1 MTGGRHT
8 TLALWLTMRLML
20 VATGI
25 TTSALLLLVVY
36 YQPRIV
42 AESQA
47 ELRAKV
53 TAHVSRSENI
63 LTLLQAELELLGG
76 AIDALTG
83 KLPDKLLHQV
93 VESTGF
99 SAVYQ
104 IDRQGKVMRAA
115 IQPAPGW
122 KSADEL
128 LGSDLS
134 GDRLREQ
141 VLHKRSTVWSGKYL
155 SPVSQ
160 RIAVAIGIWN
170 GDSVLIGEIPL
181 DYLLGTVTDAAGEN
195 QAIATWV
202 TDAFGDILA
211 DSEASERVGVVSLSM
226 QPFFAS
232 EDGQSRSASIDFE
245 GRGYDVAV
253 AHSDLLNWWFIV
265 RSANGLQSPRL
276 RAALEMQVITLGLAL
291 FAFLLLTPLIA
302 RRIARPIAET
312 SRRALEVAQGKPMAS
327 WSGSHTKELDELA
340 SSLETMAA
348 AQEERRQEIE
358 ALFDASPVGVAVVDP
373 AADYRIV
380 RANNAICE
388 LIGYPI
394 SEVIGRTGLYLN
406 LWTDLDARRAIY
418 EQVARAGQGVVETT
432 LRHRDGS
439 EMQVIISARSVQINK
454 HCVHLW
460 ALHDVSDIRRIE
472 TEVRLLNDQLED
484 RVNQRTVELQQ
495 ANQALNTTI
504 SHLNLT
510 RTELVRAEKLAS
522 LGALV
527 AGVAHELNTPIGNGV
542 IAVSTVRAAMRTFH
556 ANSANGLKRSVL
568 DTLIETVE
576 MGTDIAE
583 RNLTRAAE
591 LISSFK
597 QVAADQSSSQ
607 RRHFSLHEVASEI
620 ALTLRPSLRHSN
632 AELVVAVPEG
642 ITLDSY
648 PGPLGQVLTNLINN
662 AILHAFPAQAH
673 GHVTIRAEA
682 GSGAQ
687 VRVTVA
693 DDGIGIDPDILP
705 RIFDPFVTTKMGRG
719 GTGLG
724 LNIAHNLTVQVLGGD
739 IHVINTP
746 GKGAAFV
753 LHLPLRAP
761 FPKPS
766 GT

>member
-1 MTGGRHT
+1 MKGGRQT
-8 TLALWLTMRLML
+8 TLALWLTTRLML
-20 VATGI
+20 VAVGI
-25 TTSALLLLVVY
+25 TTSALALLVVY

-47 ELRAKV
+47 ELHAKV
-53 TAHVSRSENI
+53 SAHVSRSENT
-63 LTLLQAELELLGG
+63 LALLQAELELLGA

-83 KLPDKLLHQV
+83 RLPDKLVQKV
-93 VESTGF
+93 VDSTGF

-115 IQPAPGW
+115 IQDAPGW
-122 KSADEL
+122 KKAGEL

-141 VLHKRSTVWSGKYL
+141 VLQKQRTVWSGKYL

-160 RIAVAIGIWN
+160 RIAVAIGVWS
-170 GDSVLIGEIPL
+170 GDTVLIGEIPL
-181 DYLLGTVTDAAGEN
+181 DYLLSTITDAAGEN

-232 EDGQSRSASIDFE
+232 KGEQSRLASIDFE
-245 GRGYDVAV
+245 GHGYDIAV

-265 RSANGLQSPRL
+265 RSTNGLQSPRL
-276 RAALEMQVITLGLAL
+276 RAALEMQAITLGLAL
-291 FAFLLLTPLIA
+291 FAFLLLTPFIA

-312 SRRALEVAQGKPMAS
+312 SQRALEVAQGKPMAT
-327 WSGSHTKELDELA
+327 WASGQTKELNELA
-340 SSLETMAA
+340 SSLQTMAA
-348 AQEERRQEIE
+348 AQEERRQEIV

-373 AADYRIV
+373 AADHRIT
-380 RANNAICE
+380 RANNAVCE
-388 LIGYPI
+388 LLGHPI
-394 SEVIGRTGLYLN
+394 DDVVGKTGLELN
-406 LWTDLDARRAIY
+406 LWADLNARRTIY
-418 EQVARAGQGVVETT
+418 EQVASTGQGVVETR
-432 LRHRDGS
+432 LRHRNGR

-460 ALHDVSDIRRIE
+460 ALQDVSDIRRIE
-472 TEVRLLNDQLED
+472 TEIRLLNEQLED
-484 RVNQRTVELQQ
+484 RVSQRTVELQQ

-504 SHLNLT
+504 SHLNQT

-542 IAVSTVRAAMRTFH
+542 IAVSTVRGALQNFRDS
-556 ANSANGLKRSVL
+556 SAHGLKRSAL

-576 MGTDIAE
+576 TGTDIAE
-583 RNLTRAAE
+583 RNMARAAE
-591 LISSFK
+591 LITSFK

-607 RRHFSLHEVASEI
+607 RRHFSLHEVVSEI

-632 AELVVAVPEG
+632 AALVLQVPEG

-662 AILHAFPAQAH
+662 AILHAFATQPD
-673 GHVTIRAEA
+673 GRVTI
-682 GSGAQ
+682 SAQ
-687 VRVTVA
+687 VCSPQEVCVTVA
-693 DDGIGIDPDILP
+693 DNGIGIDPEILP
-705 RIFDPFVTTKMGRG
+705 RIFDPFVTSKMGRG

-739 IHVINTP
+739 INVINTP

-753 LHLPLRAP
+753 LNLPLHAP
-761 FPKPS
+761 LPKPS
-766 GT
+766 GP

>member
-1 MTGGRHT
+1 MKGGRHT
-8 TLALWLTMRLML
+8 TLALWLTTRLML

-25 TTSALLLLVVY
+25 TTSALALLVVY

-53 TAHVSRSENI
+53 AAHVSRSENI
-63 LTLLQAELELLGG
+63 LALLQAELELLGG
-76 AIDALTG
+76 TIDALTG
-83 KLPDKLLHQV
+83 KLPEKLLHKV

-115 IQPAPGW
+115 VQPAPGW
-122 KSADEL
+122 KLAGEL

-141 VLHKRSTVWSGKYL
+141 VLQKRSTVWSGKYL

-160 RIAVAIGIWN
+160 RIAVAIGIWSD
-170 GDSVLIGEIPL
+170 GSVLIGEIPL
-181 DYLLGTVTDAAGEN
+181 DYLLSTITDGAGEN

-232 EDGQSRSASIDFE
+232 KGEPSRLASIDFE
-245 GRGYDVAV
+245 GHGYDIAV

-265 RSANGLQSPRL
+265 RSTNGLQSPRL

-291 FAFLLLTPLIA
+291 FAFLLLTPFIA

-312 SRRALEVAQGKPMAS
+312 SQRALEVAQGKPMAT
-327 WSGSHTKELDELA
+327 WAGSQTKELNELA
-340 SSLETMAA
+340 SSLETMAT

-373 AADYRIV
+373 SADYRIT
-380 RANNAICE
+380 RANNALCE
-388 LIGYPI
+388 LLGHPI
-394 SEVIGRTGLYLN
+394 NNVIGKTGLQLN
-406 LWTDLDARRAIY
+406 LWTDLNARRAIY
-418 EQVARAGQGVVETT
+418 EQVTNAGQGGVETV
-432 LRHRDGS
+432 LRHRSGR
-439 EMQVIISARSVQINK
+439 EMQVIISARSVHINK

-472 TEVRLLNDQLED
+472 TEVRLLNEQLED
-484 RVNQRTVELQQ
+484 RVSQRTGELQQ
-495 ANQALNTTI
+495 ANQALSTTI

-522 LGALV
+522 LGSLV

-542 IAVSTVRAAMRTFH
+542 IAVSTVRGALQNFRDS
-556 ANSANGLKRSVL
+556 SAHGLKRSAL

-576 MGTDIAE
+576 TGTDIAE
-583 RNLTRAAE
+583 RNMARAAE
-591 LISSFK
+591 LITSFK

-607 RRHFSLHEVASEI
+607 RRHFSLHEVVSEI
-620 ALTLRPSLRHSN
+620 ALTLRPSLRHSK
-632 AELVVAVPEG
+632 AALVLQVPEG

-662 AILHAFPAQAH
+662 AILHAFATQPD
-673 GHVTIRAEA
+673 GRVTI
-682 GSGAQ
+682 SAQ
-687 VRVTVA
+687 VCSPQEVCVTVA
-693 DDGIGIDPDILP
+693 DNGMGIDPEILP
-705 RIFDPFVTTKMGRG
+705 RIFDPFVTSKMGRG

-739 IHVINTP
+739 INVINTP

-753 LHLPLRAP
+753 LNLPLHAP
-761 FPKPS
+761 LPKPS
-766 GT
+766 GP